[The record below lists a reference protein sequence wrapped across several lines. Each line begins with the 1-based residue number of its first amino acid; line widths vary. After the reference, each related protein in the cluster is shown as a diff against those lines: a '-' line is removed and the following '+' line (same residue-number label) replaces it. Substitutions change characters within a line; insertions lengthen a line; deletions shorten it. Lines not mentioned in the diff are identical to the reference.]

1 MRPLHLAPLVL
12 TLLAVFALRWIGA
25 QELALDA
32 AQARA
37 IPSAV
42 LIDDAST
49 CAHLRGVALALPLA
63 RAPERDAFLDPPD
76 GAERPCLPFFDTLAA
91 SLANRLLGADAD
103 GVGPSAGLDARGE
116 AQLERAL
123 VRVPALLGL
132 LTALCVW
139 AAVRAACRG
148 PAREWC
154 ALLAAGIVGLA
165 PASIAVSS
173 AGRLDPL
180 AWCAFVL
187 ALLAWIVAHA
197 LRTHGLREGLI
208 AALLAGA
215 CAGLLCASLLVGAL
229 FFLAACAGFAAR
241 AWRANEEERRG
252 LLREALLFGAVAA
265 FAGQLPLSD
274 QPELGTGAGTLA
286 HAWQAAIHVVLLACV
301 PLLVAH
307 AFGRGRSGRFF
318 SSAVA
323 AVGIVVS
330 LYFVPAIVS
339 SLGAA
344 WDAYRASA
352 PVLALFD
359 PGSRSLVDP
368 SASVGPS
375 TSVGPASWLALTPLV
390 LALPWALWVL
400 WTRAEIGERVWL
412 AGATCVGLGLALVE
426 RRFAALALV
435 PMACA
440 IARAVD
446 LVAFSADERSR
457 VRRCAFATLAALA
470 LLIGCAFLAR
480 APRRAPDERV
490 ARVELVRALRWMRA
504 ATPSPVAFVGAAPSY
519 GVLVAPQDA
528 SLALYHA
535 RRPVLHVPE
544 ALGVDLEGLRR
555 TLDVLAG
562 GSEEALLR
570 HMRQHGA
577 RYLVVSP
584 AQVRATL
591 ELERASAVGREIPP
605 AWRARSD
612 SDSML
617 WRLACADEG
626 DAPVSEN
633 LRAVYRSS
641 ERAIIAGSSDAS
653 AEGPAASVYE
663 LTGSAPAEERPS
675 LSPR

>member
-1 MRPLHLAPLVL
+1 MRPLHVAPLVL
-12 TLLAVFALRWIGA
+12 TLLAVFALRSMGA
-25 QELALDA
+25 DELELDA

-37 IPSAV
+37 IPSGV
-42 LIDDAST
+42 LIDDAGT

-63 RAPERDAFLDPPD
+63 RAPERDPFVDPPE
-76 GAERPCLPFFDTLAA
+76 GAERRCLPFFDTLVA
-91 SLANRLLGADAD
+91 SLAGRLLGADAD

-116 AQLERAL
+116 ARLERAL
-123 VRVPALLGL
+123 LRVPALLGL
-132 LTALCVW
+132 LTAICIW
-139 AAVRAACRG
+139 AAARAACRG

-154 ALLAAGIVGLA
+154 ALLAAGIVGLS

-197 LRTHGLREGLI
+197 LRTHGLREGLLN
-208 AALLAGA
+208 ALLAGA
-215 CAGLLCASLLVGAL
+215 CAGLLCASLLVGVL

-241 AWRANEEERRG
+241 AWRAHEDERRG

-265 FAGQLPLSD
+265 FAGQLPLAE
-274 QPELGTGAGTLA
+274 QPELGTGLGTLA

-301 PLLVAH
+301 PMLVGY

-318 SSAVA
+318 TSAVA
-323 AVGIVVS
+323 AVGIVLI
-330 LYFVPAIVS
+330 LYFVPAITNSIGVVWK
-339 SLGAA
+339 A
-344 WDAYRASA
+344 WRASA

-359 PGSRSLVDP
+359 AGARSLLDTSAGPDP
-368 SASVGPS
+368 AR
-375 TSVGPASWLALTPLV
+375 WLALTPLV

-412 AGATCVGLGLALVE
+412 AGATCVGLALSLVE
-426 RRFAALALV
+426 VHFAALAVV

-446 LVAFSADERSR
+446 LTAFSADRR
-457 VRRCAFATLAALA
+457 RHVWRCALATLAALA
-470 LLIGCAFLAR
+470 VSIGSAYLAR
-480 APRRAPDERV
+480 APRHESDERG
-490 ARVELVRALRWMRA
+490 ARIELVHALHWMRA
-504 ATPSPVAFVGAAPSY
+504 ATPSPVAFVGAAPGYS
-519 GVLVAPQDA
+519 VLVAPQDA

-535 RRPVLHVPE
+535 RRPVLHVPDV
-544 ALGVDLEGLRR
+544 LGGDVDSLRR
-555 TLDVLAG
+555 ALDVLAG
-562 GSEEALLR
+562 GSEEALVR
-570 HMRQHGA
+570 HMRLHGA

-584 AQVRATL
+584 SQVRATL
-591 ELERASAVGREIPP
+591 ELQRASAAGREIPP
-605 AWRARSD
+605 AWRAKNESE
-612 SDSML
+612 SML

-626 DAPVSEN
+626 DAPVSAS
-633 LRAVYRSS
+633 LHAVFRSS
-641 ERAIIAGSSDAS
+641 QRAFVAGSSDAA

-663 LTGSAPAEERPS
+663 FTGSAAVEERPS